1 MKGIKYVLATLASCL
16 SLAALAAPPSYN
28 GNSTQGFVSV
38 NASITYMEGRL
49 NVRHNPVP
57 GHENSYLYTH
67 HYANNIVWFQGFD
80 APSNRYFA
88 CYIST
93 TDPMYDQAVDM
104 GNNMQDGSR
113 YLIWKDANS
122 SLCTRIGMS
131 NGSDYSS

>member
-1 MKGIKYVLATLASCL
+1 MKSVKLLFAILATSL
-16 SLAALAAPPSYN
+16 SLSALAAPPSYN
-28 GNSTQGFVSV
+28 GDSELGFVTVNST
-38 NASITYMEGRL
+38 ITYMEGRV

-57 GHENSYLYTH
+57 GHERSYIYTH
-67 HYANNIVWFQGFD
+67 HYANNIVWFQGYD
-80 APSNRYFA
+80 APNNRYFA
-88 CYIST
+88 CYINT

-104 GNNMQDGSR
+104 GNNLQDGSR